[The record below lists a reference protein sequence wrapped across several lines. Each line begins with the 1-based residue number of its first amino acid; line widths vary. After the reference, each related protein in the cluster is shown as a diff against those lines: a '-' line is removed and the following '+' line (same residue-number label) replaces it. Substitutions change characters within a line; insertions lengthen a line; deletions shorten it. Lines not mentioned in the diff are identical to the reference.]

1 MSRSLVLTN
10 RSTDATVR
18 GQFMHPLLRNS
29 LIVSLV
35 IFTGLYARPAKAA
48 IRVADPVR
56 VSIPA
61 LRVEAAVQARGTTA
75 GGFMLPPSTAWNVA
89 WHIHSFRPGELGNAV
104 MYGHLNTRSSS
115 IAVFSNLHRLRP
127 GNTIL
132 VTDAKNVTR
141 TFKVKKV
148 GQYSRTALPLSEM
161 TGKSAV
167 ARLTL
172 YTCAGTWDRRLGDYS
187 HRFVVFSEL
196 VRSTATGQRF

>member
-1 MSRSLVLTN
+1 MLSRNFFSLTLVLT
-10 RSTDATVR
+10 
-18 GQFMHPLLRNS
+18 
-29 LIVSLV
+29 I
-35 IFTGLYARPAKAA
+35 GLTAAPAEAA
-48 IRVADPVR
+48 VRVADPVKVR
-56 VSIPA
+56 IPA
-61 LRVEAAVQARGTTA
+61 LRVEASVQARGTTA

-115 IAVFSNLHRLRP
+115 HAVFTNLHRLRP
-127 GNTIL
+127 GNTIV

-148 GQYSRTALPLSEM
+148 GQYSRTALPLGEM
-161 TGKSAV
+161 TGKSTV

-196 VRSTATGQRF
+196 VSSMAAGRRL

>member
-10 RSTDATVR
+10 RSTDAIVR

-35 IFTGLYARPAKAA
+35 IFAGLYARPAKAA
-48 IRVADPVR
+48 IRVADPVW

-75 GGFMLPPSTAWNVA
+75 AGFMLPPASAWDVA
-89 WHIHSFRPGELGNAV
+89 WHVHGVRPGELGGAV

-115 IAVFSNLHRLRP
+115 VAVFSQLHRLGP
-127 GNTIL
+127 GNTIR

-141 TFKVKKV
+141 VFKVKKV
-148 GQYSRTALPLSEM
+148 GRYARTELPISDM
-161 TGKSAV
+161 TSKSST

-172 YTCAGTWDRRLGDYS
+172 YTCAGTWNPRLGDYS
-187 HRFVVFSEL
+187 HRLIVFSEL
-196 VRSTATGQRF
+196 LSTTAASLPR